1 MSEATPNT
9 PQVIYD
15 PKNNNS
21 LVKVAD
27 PQYIIVGDEQVSID
41 IMSNIIFE
49 EIGSQEIINIDRSD
63 TVFGSALLH
72 EGIQNNNKILQN
84 YNSYTLAPVSGTS
97 YEYFKNFTIDL
108 GKKIPEVGNGL
119 NGENVYI
126 DSSTE
131 NLVIE
136 FVNIESD
143 EQIEI
148 NILISGTGYYDTI

>member
-27 PQYIIVGDEQVSID
+27 PQYIVVGDEQVSID

-49 EIGSQEIINIDRSD
+49 EIGSQEIINIDRND
-63 TVFGSALLH
+63 TVFGSSLLH
-72 EGIQNNNKILQN
+72 EGIQNNNRILQN
-84 YNSYTLAPVSGTS
+84 YNSYTMAPVSGTS

-108 GKKIPEVGNGL
+108 GKKVPEVGNGL

-126 DSSTE
+126 DSSTG

-143 EQIEI
+143 EQIEV

>member
-1 MSEATPNT
+1 MSEATPTT

-126 DSSTE
+126 DPSTQ

-143 EQIEI
+143 EQIEV
-148 NILISGTGYYDTI
+148 NILISGTWYYDTI

>member
-1 MSEATPNT
+1 MSDATPNT

-15 PKNNNS
+15 SKNNNS

-27 PQYIIVGDEQVSID
+27 PQYIIVGDQEVSID

-49 EIGSQEIINIDRSD
+49 EIGSQEIINIDRND
-63 TVFGSALLH
+63 TVFGSTLLH

-84 YNSYTLAPVSGTS
+84 YNSYTMAPVSGTS

-108 GKKIPEVGNGL
+108 GKKVPNVGNGP
-119 NGENVYI
+119 NGENIYI
-126 DSSTE
+126 DASNES
-131 NLVIE
+131 LVIE
-136 FVNIESD
+136 LVNIESD
-143 EQIEI
+143 EQVEI

>member
-126 DSSTE
+126 DPSTQ

-143 EQIEI
+143 EQIEV
-148 NILISGTGYYDTI
+148 NILISGTWYYDTI